1 MPKETKQFNV
11 IIDGDVFSFNDPKV
25 TGNQLLTVAKKYPVD
40 EHIIF
45 QHLNDGQFEEI
56 RLEETVD
63 LTQPGAER
71 FKTFKSAE
79 SYRFTVDGRK
89 FEWGAP
95 EISGQTLKRF
105 GEVEPSTFD
114 VWMEIRG
121 PGGDVLVAD
130 TDIVRLDEPG
140 LERFYTA
147 EVSITI
153 IINGRPRKV
162 NKSCLFFS
170 EIVELAFPGSPSA
183 PDTIYTMVYKNGPEN
198 NPQGSLIEG
207 QTVKLKNGMIINVTK
222 TDKS

>member
-1 MPKETKQFNV
+1 MPKDTKMFSV
-11 IIDGDVFSFNDPKV
+11 AIDGIVFSFNDPIV
-25 TGNQLLTVAKKYPVD
+25 TGAQLLTAAKKRPVD

-63 LTQPGAER
+63 LTQPGTER

-95 EISGQTLKRF
+95 EISGRTVKRF
-105 GEVEPSTFD
+105 GEVEPNAFD

-121 PGGDVLVAD
+121 QGDDLLIAD

-153 IINGRPRKV
+153 IVNGRPRKV
-162 NKSCLFFS
+162 NKRCLSFT
-170 EIVELAFPGSPSA
+170 EIVELAFPGSSSTPN
-183 PDTIYTMVYKNGPEN
+183 TIYTMVYKNGPED